1 MCWRNKLFFTL
12 VIYFTGFATAIYV
25 LVPVNAQAAEV
36 REKTLGEVRSERAF
50 SSQEFAQKTSNG
62 LHKLISFAEDKASEV
77 KRRVKAKLA
86 EEQGDSN
93 D

>member
-12 VIYFTGFATAIYV
+12 VVYFTGFATAIYV

-36 REKTLGEVRSERAF
+36 REKTLGTVYSERKF
-50 SSQEFAQKTSNG
+50 NSQAFAQKTSNG
-62 LHKLISFAEDKASEV
+62 LHKFISFAEDKASEV
-77 KRRVKAKLA
+77 KRRVKAKLT
-86 EEQGDSN
+86 EGQGDSE